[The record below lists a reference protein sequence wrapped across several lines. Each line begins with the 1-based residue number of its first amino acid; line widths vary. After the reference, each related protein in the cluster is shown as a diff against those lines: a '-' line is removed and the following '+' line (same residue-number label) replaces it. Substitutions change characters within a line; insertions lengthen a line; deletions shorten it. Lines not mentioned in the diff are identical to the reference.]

1 MAEGRRQRVRAKVAK
16 AGIQILAP
24 HEQLEF
30 FIYPFLPRRDTVPIA
45 RQLLAVFGSV
55 GNVLGAPYE
64 ELIKIKGMPRLAAR
78 TLSLLREIVTEECL
92 LCPSFYVHGAN
103 QAAGLIY
110 REYATDKKECLF
122 ALVMDKDAT
131 LLNLIPV
138 WTEDEPFSVMTIIP
152 KIITSMLRAGGDVLL
167 LAHCGADATEMSNED
182 ESLVAGCVHVFAS
195 FKFLLSDYLTIT
207 PNGRF
212 RACGFNFNFRRTYLD
227 GKV

>member
-55 GNVLGAPYE
+55 NNVLGAPYE

-103 QAAGLIY
+103 QAASACSARASMFTAQIRLPDLFT
-110 REYATDKKECLF
+110 ASTQQTKKS
-122 ALVMDKDAT
+122 A
-131 LLNLIPV
+131 
-138 WTEDEPFSVMTIIP
+138 
-152 KIITSMLRAGGDVLL
+152 
-167 LAHCGADATEMSNED
+167 
-182 ESLVAGCVHVFAS
+182 SL
-195 FKFLLSDYLTIT
+195 
-207 PNGRF
+207 P
-212 RACGFNFNFRRTYLD
+212 
-227 GKV
+227 